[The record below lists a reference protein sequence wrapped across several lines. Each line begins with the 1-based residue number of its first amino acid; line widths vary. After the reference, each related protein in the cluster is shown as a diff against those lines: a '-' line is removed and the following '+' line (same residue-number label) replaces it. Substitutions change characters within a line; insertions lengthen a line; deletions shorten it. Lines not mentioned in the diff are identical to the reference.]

1 MEDLEGGH
9 YQPAMVMVVITRADR
24 DSMKDHTRG
33 DRGRGDVVSGR
44 VLGVSS
50 RKVYSLGCHG

>member
-9 YQPAMVMVVITRADR
+9 YQPAMVMVVNTRADR

-33 DRGRGDVVSGR
+33 TGGRGDVVSGR
-44 VLGVSS
+44 VLGDSS
-50 RKVYSLGCHG
+50 RKAYSLGSHG

>member
-9 YQPAMVMVVITRADR
+9 YQPAMVMVVNTRADR

-33 DRGRGDVVSGR
+33 QGG
-44 VLGVSS
+44 GVM
-50 RKVYSLGCHG
+50 

>member
-1 MEDLEGGH
+1 MEDLEGGSINL
-9 YQPAMVMVVITRADR
+9 PWLWVVITRADR

-33 DRGRGDVVSGR
+33 TGGRGDVVSGR

-50 RKVYSLGCHG
+50 RKVYSLGNHG